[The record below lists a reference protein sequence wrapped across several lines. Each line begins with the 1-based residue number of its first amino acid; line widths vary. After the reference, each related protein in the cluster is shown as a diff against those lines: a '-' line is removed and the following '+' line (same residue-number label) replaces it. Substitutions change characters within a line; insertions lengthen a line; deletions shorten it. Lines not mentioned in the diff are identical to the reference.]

1 MKIGILGGTFD
12 PVHNGHIKVA
22 EAVKAQL
29 DLVKVVFVPAGQP
42 WLKSDN
48 PVSPA
53 KHRVEMVRL
62 AVAGYPGFELSML
75 EINRPGPSYT
85 VDTIKE
91 FRDKPGT
98 GIELF
103 FILGQD
109 SLSQLPRWKE
119 PNRIIELCYL
129 VAVPRPGCKRPDLK
143 ELGRL
148 IPGLSSRLILLDK
161 PEIDV
166 SATQIRRRVAE
177 GLSISHLVPA
187 PVAEYIKQKKLYL
200 SLRGY

>member
-22 EAVKAQL
+22 ETVKAQL

-53 KHRVEMVRL
+53 EHRVEMVRL
-62 AVAGYPGFELSML
+62 AIASYPGFELSML

-91 FRDKPGT
+91 FRDKPGSES
-98 GIELF
+98 ELF
-103 FILGQD
+103 FILGWD

-119 PNRIIELCYL
+119 PKLLIELCHL
-129 VAVPRPGCKRPDLK
+129 VAVPRPGCKLPDLNRL
-143 ELGRL
+143 ETL
-148 IPGLSSRLILLDK
+148 IPGLASRLILLDK

-166 SATQIRRRVAE
+166 SATQIRKRVAE
-177 GLSISHLVPA
+177 GLPIHGLVPA
-187 PVAEYIKQKKLYL
+187 PVADYLKQHKLYVD
-200 SLRGY
+200 

>member
-22 EAVKAQL
+22 EAVKTQL
-29 DLVKVVFVPAGQP
+29 DLAKVVFVPAGQP
-42 WLKSDN
+42 WLKSAS
-48 PVSPA
+48 PVSMA
-53 KHRVEMVRL
+53 EHRVEMVRL
-62 AVAGYPGFELSML
+62 AIVGRPSFELSLL
-75 EINRPGPSYT
+75 EINRTGPSYT

-91 FRDKPGT
+91 FRDKHGT
-98 GIELF
+98 GSEIF

-119 PNRIIELCYL
+119 PKRIIELCRL
-129 VAVPRPGCKRPDLK
+129 VAVPRPGSKPSDLK
-143 ELGRL
+143 ELETL
-148 IPGLSSRLILLDK
+148 IPGLSSRLVLLDK

-177 GLSISHLVPA
+177 GLSIRGLVPTT
-187 PVAEYIKQKKLYL
+187 VADYIKSHKLY
-200 SLRGY
+200 GCC

>member
-22 EAVKAQL
+22 EAVKTQL
-29 DLVKVVFVPAGQP
+29 DLAKVVFVPAGQP
-42 WLKSDN
+42 WLKSDS

-53 KHRVEMVRL
+53 EHRVEMVRL
-62 AVAGYPGFELSML
+62 AIAVCSGFELSLL

-91 FRDKPGT
+91 FRDKHGD
-98 GIELF
+98 GNELF

-129 VAVPRPGCKRPDLK
+129 VAVPRPGCRPPDLK
-143 ELGRL
+143 ELETL

-166 SATQIRRRVAE
+166 SATQIRKRVAE
-177 GLSISHLVPA
+177 GLSIRALVPE
-187 PVAEYIKQKKLYL
+187 PVAEYIKQHKLYVV
-200 SLRGY
+200 

>member
-22 EAVKAQL
+22 KEVRSQL
-29 DLVKVVFVPAGQP
+29 DLAEVIFVPAGQP
-42 WLKSDN
+42 WLKSDS

-62 AVAGYPGFELSML
+62 AIAGHPGFELSLL

-85 VDTIKE
+85 VDTIKDL
-91 FRDKPGT
+91 RAKLGT
-98 GIELF
+98 GNELV
-103 FILGQD
+103 FILGWD

-119 PNRIIELCYL
+119 PARLIELCRL
-129 VAVPRPGCKRPDLK
+129 VAVPRPGYKSPDLK
-143 ELGRL
+143 ELETL

-166 SATQIRRRVAE
+166 SATQIRRRVVE
-177 GLSISHLVPA
+177 GLSVRGLVPT
-187 PVAEYIKQKKLYL
+187 PVADYIKQHKLYVCC
-200 SLRGY
+200 